1 MNDRRDELLSDVALL
16 FTRLT
21 RVLDPIRLQV
31 WDDLGIAQPQLRILF
46 RVRANPGIDL
56 RGLAAELGISPS
68 AASQQVDKLVERQ
81 LLERKP
87 DRQDRRRLQL
97 KLTELG
103 VSATRA
109 ISGAAMEYVISLLDN
124 FEEEDLKTLQR
135 ALEAVIQA
143 AEAAPPPTPVQID
156 GSQLASLKLRR

>member
-16 FTRLT
+16 FSRST

-87 DRQDRRRLQL
+87 DRRDRRRLQL

-109 ISGAAMEYVISLLDN
+109 ISGAAMDYVISLLDN

-135 ALEAVIQA
+135 ALQAVIQA
-143 AEAAPPPTPVQID
+143 AEAAPLPSPVQVD
-156 GSQLASLKLRR
+156 GSELASLKLRR